1 LLSASPLAGTLT
13 PHRNPKNLTR
23 HGITSFGLLNL
34 AVNVAYSPPKTQ
46 ELLRILT
53 LARDTVH
60 AVSVRDKLRGLRNN
74 RGVRYAAS
82 LPERLVRSASA
93 LAAGTVREVATVAL
107 PIGFR
112 RGRLYRNLVDVT
124 LQFLI
129 EDVGGV
135 QGAQPSEQKLGEDF
149 LLRRAA
155 GNGIELMGVVAFRA
169 SPVWVLAALAD
180 VAGFGRQLIPEIAET
195 LKKEGLLAPDDSF
208 ATMEQLL
215 GGLERTSGRLAESVN
230 APPLDVEGLRQE
242 WRRFAD
248 EARQLPAPQLPSAS
262 AVTRLWQDLRAT
274 AEKEQR
280 SVFAVSSLLALAAV
294 GELPERARVL
304 SKSAAVVLRH
314 GGAAV
319 ANALLDHYR
328 QSLNELRDLGFLQ
341 YGIRQLTPYTQA
353 AIGAFHPARE
363 TLTGKLLDRL

>member
-46 ELLRILT
+46 ELLRTLT

-60 AVSVRDKLRGLRNN
+60 AVSVRDKLRGLRDN

-82 LPERLVRSASA
+82 LPERVVRSASA

>member
-1 LLSASPLAGTLT
+1 
-13 PHRNPKNLTR
+13 
-23 HGITSFGLLNL
+23 
-34 AVNVAYSPPKTQ
+34 
-46 ELLRILT
+46 
-53 LARDTVH
+53 
-60 AVSVRDKLRGLRNN
+60 VSVRDKLRGLRNN

-82 LPERLVRSASA
+82 LPERVVRSASA